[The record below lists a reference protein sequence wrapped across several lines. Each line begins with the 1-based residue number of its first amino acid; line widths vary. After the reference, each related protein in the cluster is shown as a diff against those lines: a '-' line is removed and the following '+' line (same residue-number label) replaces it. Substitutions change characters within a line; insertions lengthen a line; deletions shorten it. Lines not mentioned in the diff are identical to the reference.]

1 MTDIT
6 DVKGLL
12 IDLEGVLYSDNKL
25 ITGSIEAIK
34 ELRKN
39 NLKSKRPSHVTV
51 VRRKGEYPERTIK

>member
-1 MTDIT
+1 MTEIT

-39 NLKSKRPSHVTV
+39 N
-51 VRRKGEYPERTIK
+51 